1 MRYKFDETF
10 VKQLGWVG
18 DVYFKVKYAYE
29 TNFVNNWALGNMQ
42 QYMYYAANARSQ
54 QVFMAG
60 DNPNYTAQYIVAT
73 LALKW

>member
-1 MRYKFDETF
+1 MLPSAQLF